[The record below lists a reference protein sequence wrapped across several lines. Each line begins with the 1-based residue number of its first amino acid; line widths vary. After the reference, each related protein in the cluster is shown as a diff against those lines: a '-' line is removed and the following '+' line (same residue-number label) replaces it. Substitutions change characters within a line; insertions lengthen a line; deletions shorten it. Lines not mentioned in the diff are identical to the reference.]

1 MKRTLAPL
9 AAAGLVACAHAPASP
24 APADPGD
31 PPPPP
36 VQTVSAPPTAAQ
48 ARAAEVERL
57 REDVEALLAAQGE
70 ATWNAWT
77 AGAPLDLEATYR
89 GREWIADG
97 RGLAVAEAWDGPAAE
112 VPRRAALR
120 AVLLGE
126 TLTAAA
132 GAPGSDGGDP
142 TFPLDGRAVPLR
154 DATARLAAEPDAAR
168 RAAIDAAR
176 APAAAQAARASDAR
190 ADALSAA
197 AARLG
202 RGDLRAVATSLRG
215 RPVEELA
222 ALARATLDATRPAY
236 CAAMEDLARR
246 ELKKPLASTGLRDL
260 PRLLRAAHEPGAHP
274 ASRLVADGHAA
285 AAAVGVDL
293 ASRVRLDDAVR
304 AGKSQRPLAVPVRVP
319 GDVRLSAL
327 PSGGTAEARAFL
339 HERGVAI
346 FVSGIRA
353 GAMEDRRL
361 GSPAI
366 PETWGYLLEGLAAD
380 PAWLQE
386 RSRLSDHALARE
398 VRVAQAERLHAVRW
412 QAATLLRELERGTPA
427 GREGDAPWL
436 SRALCRNV
444 TAEEAARWPLPRD
457 PLLRSADGLRAALLA
472 AQLESALAARGTA
485 PWWRQAGTGPW
496 LAGLWA
502 GGSALGPED
511 LARAAGLPGIDPA
524 PLAQLARARFEAAG
538 W

>member
-1 MKRTLAPL
+1 
-9 AAAGLVACAHAPASP
+9 
-24 APADPGD
+24 
-31 PPPPP
+31 
-36 VQTVSAPPTAAQ
+36 
-48 ARAAEVERL
+48 
-57 REDVEALLAAQGE
+57 
-70 ATWNAWT
+70 
-77 AGAPLDLEATYR
+77 
-89 GREWIADG
+89 
-97 RGLAVAEAWDGPAAE
+97 
-112 VPRRAALR
+112 
-120 AVLLGE
+120 
-126 TLTAAA
+126 
-132 GAPGSDGGDP
+132 
-142 TFPLDGRAVPLR
+142 
-154 DATARLAAEPDAAR
+154 
-168 RAAIDAAR
+168 
-176 APAAAQAARASDAR
+176 
-190 ADALSAA
+190 
-197 AARLG
+197 
-202 RGDLRAVATSLRG
+202 VATSLRG
-215 RPVEELA
+215 RPAEELA

-236 CAAMEDLARR
+236 CAAMDDLARR
-246 ELKKPLASTGLRDL
+246 ELKKPLASTGSRDL

-304 AGKSQRPLAVPVRVP
+304 AGKSQRPLTVPVRVP

-339 HERGVAI
+339 HELGVAI
-346 FVSGIRA
+346 FLSGIRA

-366 PETWGYLLEGLAAD
+366 PETWGYLMEGLAAD

-386 RSRLSDHALARE
+386 RSQLSDHALARE

-436 SRALCRNV
+436 SRALCRTV

-485 PWWRQAGTGPW
+485 PWWRQPATGPW